1 MAATMAVPTI
11 LLTND
16 LSNEA
21 NEMSEENAERERERK
36 KKKKRKFQSCDVW
49 IEMLAYGTHAIA

>member
-1 MAATMAVPTI
+1 MMAATMAVPTI

-21 NEMSEENAERERERK
+21 NEMSEENAERERAKEEK
-36 KKKKRKFQSCDVW
+36 KTQISVMRC
-49 IEMLAYGTHAIA
+49 LN